1 MKFLADHM
9 LGSLAKWLR
18 FFGFDTAYP
27 KVLPDKELI
36 ALAKREE
43 RIVLTRD
50 KDLANVKGIDA
61 LYIESTDL
69 EEQLTEVIVRY
80 NLKITK
86 EFSRCSLCNSILIEV
101 EKSQVKGK
109 VPEKVYN
116 WQDEYWECPK
126 CKKYYWQGTHF
137 KGIKEKLEKLKRK
150 TPAA

>member
-27 KVLPDKELI
+27 QVLPDKELI
-36 ALAKREE
+36 TIAKREE

-50 KDLANVKGIDA
+50 KDLANVKGIEA
-61 LYIESTDL
+61 LYMESTDL
-69 EEQLTEVIVRY
+69 EEQLIEVITRF
-80 NLKITK
+80 NLKITN
-86 EFSRCSLCNSILIEV
+86 EFSRCSLCNSILINV
-101 EKSQVKGK
+101 EKGQVKGK
-109 VPEKVYN
+109 VPEKVYD

>member
-1 MKFLADHM
+1 MRFLADHM

-36 ALAKREE
+36 TLAKREN

-50 KDLANVKGIDA
+50 KDLANVKSIDA
-61 LYIESTDL
+61 LFIESTDL
-69 EEQLTEVIVRY
+69 EEQLLQVITTF
-80 NLKITK
+80 NLKITN

-101 EKSQVKGK
+101 EKGQVKDK

-116 WQDEYWECPK
+116 WQNEYWKCPT
-126 CKKYYWQGTHF
+126 CDKYYWQGTHF
-137 KGIKEKLEKLKRK
+137 VGIREKLEKLKRK

>member
-50 KDLANVKGIDA
+50 KDLANVKGIEA
-61 LYIESTDL
+61 LYIKSTDL
-69 EEQLTEVIVRY
+69 EEQLMEIITRF
-80 NLKITK
+80 NLKITN

-101 EKSQVKGK
+101 EKGQVKGK
-109 VPEKVYN
+109 VPEKVYD

-126 CKKYYWQGTHF
+126 CQKYYWQGTHF
-137 KGIKEKLEKLKRK
+137 QGIKEKLEKLKRK

>member
-1 MKFLADHM
+1 MRFLADHM

-18 FFGFDTAYP
+18 FFGFDTVYP

-36 ALAKREE
+36 TLAKREE

-50 KDLANVKGIDA
+50 KDLANVKGIEA
-61 LYIESTDL
+61 LYIKSTNL
-69 EEQLTEVIVRY
+69 EEQLIEVLTRF
-80 NLKITK
+80 NLKITN

-101 EKSQVKGK
+101 EKGQVKGK

-126 CKKYYWQGTHF
+126 CQKYYWQGTHF
-137 KGIKEKLEKLKRK
+137 KGIKEKLERLKRK
-150 TPAA
+150 TPAT